1 MQIKSLSVKMD
12 TTKKKKKSVGKDTEE
27 IQENAFP

>member
-1 MQIKSLSVKMD
+1 MQIKSLSFKMD
-12 TTKKKKKSVGKDTEE
+12 TTKKKKSVGKDTEE